1 MLSNSRY
8 DDGFKR
14 LTEQIRLASALT
26 ANLIHNIISETCT
39 RLPMLT
45 KAGKATRIEGFIE
58 AGAWSDAAFALIEF
72 ELPAWRLRR
81 LAYDD
86 SEWLCSLTTQPHL
99 PLGLDDTADAS
110 HQVLPLAILLAF
122 VEARRRMSAG
132 REASLPIVPQ
142 IRVTPGYSVCCEN
155 FS

>member
-1 MLSNSRY
+1 MLSDSRY
-8 DDGFKR
+8 DDGFER

-39 RLPMLT
+39 RLPMLR

-58 AGAWSDAAFALIEF
+58 VGAWSDAAFALMEF
-72 ELPAWRLRR
+72 ELPAWKLRR

-86 SEWLCSLTTQPHL
+86 GEWLCSLTTQPHL
-99 PLGLDDTADAS
+99 PVGLDDTADAS
-110 HQVLPLAILLAF
+110 HHVLPLAILMAF
-122 VEARRRMSAG
+122 VEARRRMGAG
-132 REASLPIVPQ
+132 REAPSPIVPQ
-142 IRVTPGYSVCCEN
+142 IRVTPAYAVCCEN